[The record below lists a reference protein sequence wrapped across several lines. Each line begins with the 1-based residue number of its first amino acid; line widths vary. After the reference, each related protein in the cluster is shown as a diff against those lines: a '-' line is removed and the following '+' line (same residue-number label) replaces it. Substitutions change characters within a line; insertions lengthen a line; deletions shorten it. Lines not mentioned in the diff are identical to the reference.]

1 MDTFQDSPNAHKLI
15 DCCTC
20 LLLLDTCTWRSR
32 AVFCGPAQYLLNEPV
47 TETSVCW
54 SSHIQ
59 PQFLLWPPVTP
70 HWGKTLYASAY
81 TREPNV
87 CVPVFRLTESTRA
100 ALLHVCAPDALA
112 NAPQPL
118 VADRAL
124 VVELGTSPVLVEEL
138 RSEVSSV
145 DTKDALAADALDA
158 AMEDAPDAAS
168 EDVVND
174 APDAITEVSLDA
186 ATEVELVDVVNYA
199 PDAATEDALDAATED
214 APDAATKDELVD
226 VVNDAPDAVTE
237 VSPDVA
243 TEDAPD
249 AATEGALDA
258 ATEDEF
264 LDVVN
269 DAFDGASEDALVDV
283 VGDAPNAATEEEH
296 VDVVGDA
303 PNAATEEEHVDVEG
317 DAPDVT
323 TEDELVD
330 DAGDAPGAAETCNPP
345 TFFDPLDFTG
355 DSEAELS
362 ESDLHILS
370 KLIVSGG
377 QRSQCASSG
386 DDDVAS
392 KPDSVYNTYD
402 MLDMPFSSLGSC
414 SSLIDLPQHRALQQT
429 LAPPPPAGQLP
440 SAPLRF
446 GKRIATPPTN
456 EPQPAPKSLRA
467 HVFDKR
473 VKDCS
478 VQEAAAAVQQVVK
491 KKKRSARARSP
502 DSSDGSNDA
511 AAVEQVVNKKK
522 RSARTRSPGSKD
534 TDLYHPG
541 FVVTDRVWLV
551 QRSQKRLHKRRA

>member
-20 LLLLDTCTWRSR
+20 LLLMDTCTWRSR

-214 APDAATKDELVD
+214 
-226 VVNDAPDAVTE
+226 
-237 VSPDVA
+237 
-243 TEDAPD
+243 
-249 AATEGALDA
+249 
-258 ATEDEF
+258 EF

-269 DAFDGASEDALVDV
+269 DAFDGASEDELVDV

-303 PNAATEEEHVDVEG
+303 PNAATEEEHVDVVG